1 MAIVIDIVILAILG
15 LSIGIAYKQGLVNV
29 IFKMIT
35 FFLALIIAFALYLP
49 VTNFVV
55 SNTQIDD
62 NIKGFIVDN
71 FKGKE
76 DEGQQV
82 KSEDINT
89 SQVVQKYIKS
99 YTDDVKNNGIEKV
112 AEELSVIV
120 IKVVAFVGIFA
131 VARMALYFV
140 KLFANLIAKLP
151 LIKEFNKAGGL
162 IYGVVRGFIIVWAIL
177 AVIAIAIP
185 INPNIQGLGDE
196 IQKTYITKIL
206 YDYNVLL
213 MILF

>member
-112 AEELSVIV
+112 AEELSVIF
-120 IKVVAFVGIFA
+120 IKVGAFVGIFA
-131 VARMALYFV
+131 VERMAL
-140 KLFANLIAKLP
+140 
-151 LIKEFNKAGGL
+151 
-162 IYGVVRGFIIVWAIL
+162 
-177 AVIAIAIP
+177 
-185 INPNIQGLGDE
+185 
-196 IQKTYITKIL
+196 
-206 YDYNVLL
+206 
-213 MILF
+213 